1 MQSNRYETEGIQI
14 GKSKLEILLYSMHK
28 TKEQLKLRNKLPGE
42 LKGDHN

>member
-28 TKEQLKLRNKLPGE
+28 TKELRNKLPGK